1 MRIKSFLVLMF
12 VAGAFSAKA
21 QRAPGSDTVLKGS
34 TIEVIQAYKP
44 QIKSA
49 PKPEWVPQV
58 PPADT
63 THPSFTYDVPQ
74 QTLYYTYSS
83 MPLRPL
89 ALGKEAAKLP
99 YPNYVKL
106 GGGNFSTVF
115 LDAGIAQFYGQGY
128 ETNIHLHHISQSG
141 TLTDQRTALSGI
153 EAEGMLH
160 TAKADWHATV
170 SGERNQ
176 YSFYG
181 GDRTVLLTADSMKQ
195 VYTAIRAAI
204 DVKNREDSSTLLT
217 YHPAI
222 NASFY
227 NARFDANEIN
237 LGFNAPVVYKFSKA
251 IDGQAAILGSL
262 VNYTAGTVT
271 QNNNFLEVLPG
282 IRFHEDHV
290 SGHALFGF
298 ALGKDS
304 KTYFLPDVEG
314 AYAIPNTKFTVSAGW
329 KASLRQNTY
338 EQLTTEN
345 PYLYSFDSI
354 RQTRSD
360 EVFLNLLGSYGDHLS
375 FSGRISYWDNKELPT
390 FLNDLGDMKHFYVR
404 YQDAKAISFKL
415 GARYQVANIWSV
427 GATADFYGFY
437 GQSDPHVWGQPNLKI
452 KGDFMVVPIRKLTV
466 TAYLALLNGIYA
478 RDASHNPVKLNMIAD
493 LGANAEYQL
502 ISRLSAFVQVS
513 NLFSD
518 KYQRWNGYPVYGLNI
533 YGGLRLKF

>member
-44 QIKSA
+44 QIKPA

-58 PPADT
+58 PPIDT
-63 THPSFTYDVPQ
+63 THTSFTYDVPQ

-89 ALGKEAAKLP
+89 ALGKEVAKLQF
-99 YPNYVKL
+99 PNYVKL

-115 LDAGIAQFYGQGY
+115 LDAGIAQFYGPGY

-160 TAKADWHATV
+160 TVKADWHAAV
-170 SGERNQ
+170 SAERNQ

-195 VYTAIRAAI
+195 VYTAIRATI

-222 NASFY
+222 NASFS
-227 NARFDANEIN
+227 NARLDANEIN

-251 IDGQAAILGSL
+251 IDGQAAILGSF
-262 VNYTAGTVT
+262 VNYTANTLT
-271 QNNNFLEVLPG
+271 QNNNFIEVLPG

-304 KTYFLPDVEG
+304 KAYFLPDIEG
-314 AYAIPNTKFTVSAGW
+314 LYTMPNTKFTVSAGW

-360 EVFLNLLGSYGDHLS
+360 EVFLNL
-375 FSGRISYWDNKELPT
+375 
-390 FLNDLGDMKHFYVR
+390 NDVGDMKHFYVR
-404 YQDAKAISFKL
+404 YQDAKAVSFKL

-478 RDASHNPVKLNMIAD
+478 KDASHNSVKLNMIAD
-493 LGANAEYQL
+493 VGANAEYQL
-502 ISRLSAFVQVS
+502 ISRLSAFVQAS